1 MDFLNQFLYL
11 NFLNADFRSPLDYT
25 RDLLMVASELK
36 EEFSWKYNM
45 VVTPAVVK
53 LSKILDLEHA
63 IILLTSFK
71 FENRH
76 HHKFKI
82 RKSNVG
88 DIRF

>member
-36 EEFSWKYNM
+36 EEFSWKYTM

-71 FENRH
+71 FENGIIISS
-76 HHKFKI
+76 K
-82 RKSNVG
+82 
-88 DIRF
+88 

>member
-36 EEFSWKYNM
+36 EEFSWKYTM

-63 IILLTSFK
+63 ITLLTSFK
-71 FENRH
+71 FENGIIISS
-76 HHKFKI
+76 K
-82 RKSNVG
+82 
-88 DIRF
+88 

>member
-25 RDLLMVASELK
+25 RDWLMVASELK
-36 EEFSWKYNM
+36 EEFSWKYTM

-63 IILLTSFK
+63 ITLLTSFK
-71 FENRH
+71 FENGIIISS
-76 HHKFKI
+76 K
-82 RKSNVG
+82 
-88 DIRF
+88 